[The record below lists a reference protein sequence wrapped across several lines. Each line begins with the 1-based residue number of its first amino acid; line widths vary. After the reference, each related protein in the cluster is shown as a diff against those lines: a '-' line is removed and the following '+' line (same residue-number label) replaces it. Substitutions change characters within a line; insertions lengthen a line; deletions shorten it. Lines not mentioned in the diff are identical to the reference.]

1 MSLFEPHSYRT
12 DRSSRMYATTTF
24 LTVWYAFCLDYVRS
38 SNLEKHVI
46 NLYLSAYLPTTPF
59 PFRRFRSVK
68 RQCRCKYLLSYEGIS
83 GNLSLLNFPRLTL
96 LLLSLSFTLSP
107 PPPLVYTS
115 FSLQTWKALHF
126 FFFFFSFSSSGFV
139 LKPQRNL
146 YLLSLFHFVAH
157 IVDRK

>member
-1 MSLFEPHSYRT
+1 MSYAKRFKCVIVPLFACHVSLLEPHSYRT

-38 SNLEKHVI
+38 SNLKKHVI

-107 PPPLVYTS
+107 PP
-115 FSLQTWKALHF
+115 H
-126 FFFFFSFSSSGFV
+126 
-139 LKPQRNL
+139 
-146 YLLSLFHFVAH
+146 
-157 IVDRK
+157 